1 MVRHAH
7 HERNLRT
14 AHPELVEGRAAARQE
29 ERPEYLDGSSGS
41 HGLAEESPRRRY
53 LLWVAAGLAV
63 FALALGARGLW
74 AAYADANPTDGRFD
88 DSLFYHYAARSV
100 AEGRGYVSFMSGDST
115 ALFPPGYPFFL
126 GGLYKAFGP
135 DPQAGETANVIL
147 GAATC
152 VLAFALGGLLL
163 GWRVGLAAGL
173 ILALFP
179 GQALSVPALMSEVL
193 FTFLFVAGSAPGRP
207 WQHASGRATE
217 LLLVAATG
225 LTAGLATL
233 VRGEA
238 LFVPLMVLPFWAL
251 AWADWRAALKGGALA
266 VVGMAAIVLPWSA
279 RNYLVMDNPIL
290 LSSNIGGNFLM
301 GRYAGTME
309 RAAAIEQLQ
318 APYLGLSPK
327 EIEVKTNSLGW
338 REGLKLALTK
348 PWREVLVAGSNSL
361 KALYDRDDDFL
372 AHVEGFLSGRRL
384 DEPLRTI
391 LQWVANGYYFAVLG
405 LAGVGAAAGWSRR
418 RPAVVLLAW
427 TVALWTVNE
436 TLMIA
441 DSRYHLPLIPVFTVL
456 AAYGLVVLVAAAR
469 SWALRVRAGSRRA
482 ILLRAS

>member
-1 MVRHAH
+1 VRRSAL
-7 HERNLRT
+7 NTL
-14 AHPELVEGRAAARQE
+14 AAPAAIA
-29 ERPEYLDGSSGS
+29 P
-41 HGLAEESPRRRY
+41 AEESPRRRY
-53 LLWVAAGLAV
+53 LAWVAAGLAV
-63 FALALGARGLW
+63 FALALGARALW
-74 AAYADANPTDGRFD
+74 AGYADANPTDGRFD

-100 AEGRGYVSFMSGDST
+100 AEGRGYVSFLSGDST

-135 DPQAGETANVIL
+135 DPQSGETANVIL

-179 GQALSVPALMSEVL
+179 GQALFVPALMSEVL
-193 FTFLFVAGSAPGRP
+193 FTFLFVAALLLAVLAARR
-207 WQHASGRATE
+207 RARRRA
-217 LLLVAATG
+217 LLVAATG
-225 LTAGLATL
+225 LTAGVAAL

-238 LFVPLMVLPFWAL
+238 LFVPLMILPFWAL
-251 AWADWRAALKGGALA
+251 AWADWRAALKGGALV
-266 VVGMAAIVLPWSA
+266 VVGMAAIVLPWSV
-279 RNYLVMDNPIL
+279 RNYLVMDSPIL

-309 RAAAIEQLQ
+309 RAAAIDKLQ

-348 PWREVLVAGSNSL
+348 PWREVLMAGPKL

-405 LAGVGAAAGWSRR
+405 LAGVGAVAGWSRR

-456 AAYGLVVLVAAAR
+456 AAYGLVTVAAAAR
-469 SWALRVRAGSRRA
+469 QRAVRARA
-482 ILLRAS
+482 GRGALSFSGD